1 MRQRLPIFVLAAL
14 LALAVA
20 AGAWAA
26 VEKSGNVLVRFN
38 AEFSPHTLP
47 RETPAPIEVT
57 IKGEV
62 STTDGSHPPPLQ
74 WLEVELNRN
83 GRLYTK
89 GLPSCPSSLLQSTST
104 EEAKAR
110 CGRAL
115 VGHGSFSADIVL
127 GATKPVITSGKILAF
142 NGRRAGKPA
151 LLFHFFGGDPVR
163 FTLVVPLRIGQRKE
177 GTFGTV
183 LRARIPKL
191 ANGFG
196 SITQINVSLGR
207 HWSYAG
213 KRRSYLSAACL
224 APDGFTGG
232 PFPFARARFRFQDR
246 PEISSTLVKSCRVG

>member
-1 MRQRLPIFVLAAL
+1 MRPRLLITALAAL
-14 LALAVA
+14 VVLAVA

-26 VEKSGNVLVRFN
+26 VNKSGKVLVRFN
-38 AEFSPHTLP
+38 AEFSPHKLP
-47 RETPAPIEVT
+47 RKTPAPIEVA
-57 IKGEV
+57 IKGAV
-62 STTDGSHPPPLQ
+62 RTSDGSHPPPLQ
-74 WLEVELNRN
+74 VLEVELNRN

-89 GLPSCPSSLLQSTST
+89 GLPSCSSSLLQSTSSD
-104 EEAKAR
+104 EAKAR

-127 GATKPVITSGKILAF
+127 GTTKPVTSSGRILAF

-151 LLFHFFGGDPVR
+151 LLFHFFGSDPVR
-163 FTLVVPLRIGQRKE
+163 FTLVVPLRIGHRRD

-207 HWSYAG
+207 RWSYAG
-213 KRRSYLSAACL
+213 KPRSYLSAACL
-224 APDGFTGG
+224 APDGFGGG
-232 PFPFARARFRFQDR
+232 PFPFARARFRFQDH
-246 PEISSTLVKSCRVG
+246 PEISATLIKSCRVR